1 MSNHRQQF
9 LVFLYTV
16 CYVKPLF
23 LIGLTALQPANNDEA
38 AEPQNAAMTCD
49 IRCKVC
55 LSAESNTIFQPCH
68 HITCCKACA
77 QQLVNEFCPV
87 CRAPINNV
95 LPAYI
100 S

>member
-1 MSNHRQQF
+1 M
-9 LVFLYTV
+9 
-16 CYVKPLF
+16 KPLF
-23 LIGLTALQPANNDEA
+23 LIVPTALQAANNDEA

-68 HITCCKACA
+68 HITCCKTCA

-87 CRAPINNV
+87 CRAPISNV